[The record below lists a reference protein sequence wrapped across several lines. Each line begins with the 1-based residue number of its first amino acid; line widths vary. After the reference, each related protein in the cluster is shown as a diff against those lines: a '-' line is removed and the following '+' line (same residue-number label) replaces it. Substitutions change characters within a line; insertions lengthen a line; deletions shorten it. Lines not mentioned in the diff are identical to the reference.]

1 MMNYETVIIGGGP
14 VGLMLAS
21 ELALA
26 GVKTCVLERLE
37 QPMPYSKALTL
48 HPRTLELFEMRGVLE
63 RFASRGKKISSG
75 HFSMLDTRLDF
86 SSLDTSCPYTLLLPQ
101 TETEQLLEERARSLG
116 AEVLRGA
123 EVLTVTQNEEGV
135 QTIFKD
141 REGSVRTLGSLF
153 AVGADGAGSVVRKHA
168 GIAFSGTDST
178 VTAALGDVKLLSPPP
193 SGVLSLCTKEGGV
206 MIVPLSPDRYR
217 VVLISPY
224 RTQTPKDAPV
234 TEEELKTD
242 LIRMCGTDFGLNE
255 PTWMSRFGN
264 ASRQAKQ
271 YRSGRLFLAGDA
283 AHIHFPAGGQ
293 GLNVGL
299 QDAMNLGWKLAAA
312 VGGSAPSW
320 LLDSYHAERHPVAE
334 DLLWNTEA
342 QTRLMD
348 FTKAGLHLRSMVS
361 DMLAFPDVNR
371 FVAGQISAIDVGY
384 EADQNM
390 PPHRLNGKRLSDVAL
405 RLPDG
410 SMERLYNCLHNGA
423 YVLLSLKQG
432 ADNDHI
438 PFNGLHTVC
447 ASLAE
452 PHEEWRDVHTVL
464 VRPDGHAAWAVDAAG
479 PDAAEVI
486 QSGIRRWL
494 PVASRV

>member
-1 MMNYETVIIGGGP
+1 
-14 VGLMLAS
+14 
-21 ELALA
+21 
-26 GVKTCVLERLE
+26 
-37 QPMPYSKALTL
+37 
-48 HPRTLELFEMRGVLE
+48 
-63 RFASRGKKISSG
+63 
-75 HFSMLDTRLDF
+75 
-86 SSLDTSCPYTLLLPQ
+86 
-101 TETEQLLEERARSLG
+101 
-116 AEVLRGA
+116 
-123 EVLTVTQNEEGV
+123 
-135 QTIFKD
+135 
-141 REGSVRTLGSLF
+141 
-153 AVGADGAGSVVRKHA
+153 
-168 GIAFSGTDST
+168 
-178 VTAALGDVKLLSPPP
+178 
-193 SGVLSLCTKEGGV
+193 

-242 LIRMCGTDFGLNE
+242 LIRICGTDFGLNE

-264 ASRQAKQ
+264 AFRQAKE

-334 DLLWNTEA
+334 DLLRNTEA

-371 FVAGQISAIDVGY
+371 FIAGQISAIDVGY

-390 PPHRLNGKRLSDVAL
+390 PPHRLNGKRLPDVEL

-410 SMERLYNCLHNGA
+410 SMERLYNCLHNGS

-438 PFNGLHTVC
+438 PFKGLHTVC

-452 PHEEWRDVHTVL
+452 PREEWRDVHTVL

-486 QSGIRRWL
+486 QTGIRRWL
-494 PVASRV
+494 PIASRV